1 MPAMLFKFLEDDP
14 VVTGYISAETLAT
27 VIRWQARDDY
37 DFEMHS
43 GHLTG
48 YPIYVRTVQYAR
60 ATANIPKFDTR
71 NKSAEDYKTIDDFA
85 NSDKLDTLPL
95 PSKNEILALVRDNW
109 DAFAELAQNYW
120 NDTPISTK
128 TREEIEHEAWVNAE
142 TSDTGQH
149 FDQISL
155 NQFRSMYC
163 L

>member
-1 MPAMLFKFLEDDP
+1 MPAILFKFQEDDP
-14 VVTGYISAETLAT
+14 VVTGYIKRETLDD
-27 VIRWQARDDY
+27 VERWQTRDDY
-37 DFEMHS
+37 DFELHS

-48 YPIYVRTVQYAR
+48 YPIYIRTVQYAR
-60 ATANIPKFDTR
+60 ATSNIPKFDTL
-71 NKSAEDYKTIDDFA
+71 NKSATDYTQISDFA
-85 NSDKLDTLPL
+85 NADKLGSLPL
-95 PSKNEILALVRDNW
+95 PAKNEILTLIANNW
-109 DAFAELAQNYW
+109 EAFSELAQNYW
-120 NDTPISTK
+120 NNTPVSTK